1 MNWDAIG
8 AIGELFGGIIV
19 VASVVYLAAQIRLY
33 IKTSQDEAYREV
45 FSQLNEQFDTL
56 AEPHHAC
63 LVLKGLLSFENLSP
77 EEKFRFDMLLHA
89 FFVTLESSIISNSA
103 DLIFEE
109 TMENWSHYIRPRFLA
124 YPGLVQ
130 WWMLSKRN
138 FHPDAQSWVD
148 RQIKATSES
157 DIWGITK

>member
-19 VASVVYLAAQIRLY
+19 VASVVYLAAQIRLH

-45 FSQLNEQFDTL
+45 FSQLREQFDIL
-56 AEPHHAC
+56 AEPHHAT
-63 LVLKGLLSFENLSP
+63 LVLKGLSSFEKLSP

-89 FFVTLESSIISNSA
+89 LFVTLESSVISNSA
-103 DLIFEE
+103 DLILEE

-124 YPGLVQ
+124 YPGLEQ
-130 WWMLSKRN
+130 WWMLSRRN
-138 FHPDAQSWVD
+138 FHPDAQAWVD
-148 RQIKATSES
+148 RQIKTTKES
-157 DIWGITK
+157 DIWGISN